1 MSLYSL
7 HHFQEFIQK
16 SMAVIYNIQC
26 KKYLQQPQDVENI
39 LLCKL
44 FEKHCLMW
52 LETLVMQIHGD
63 LNQEAS

>member
-1 MSLYSL
+1 MAPPPKEVEEDSEDEEMS
-7 HHFQEFIQK
+7 
-16 SMAVIYNIQC
+16 QC
-26 KKYLQQPQDVENI
+26 KKYLQQPQDVEKI

>member
-1 MSLYSL
+1 MS
-7 HHFQEFIQK
+7 
-16 SMAVIYNIQC
+16 VIYNIQC
-26 KKYLQQPQDVENI
+26 KKYLQQPQDVEKI